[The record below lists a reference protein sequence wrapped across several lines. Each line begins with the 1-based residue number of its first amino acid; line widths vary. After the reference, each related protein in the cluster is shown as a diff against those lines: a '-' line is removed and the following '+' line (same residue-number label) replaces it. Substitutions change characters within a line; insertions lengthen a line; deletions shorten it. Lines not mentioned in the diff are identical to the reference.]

1 MYTKIHEL
9 VQTAQ
14 ERQLPISELII
25 EQEIQMSHSSREIIW
40 ATMGKNLDVM
50 LAAEEKGV
58 TGEGVQSATGIT
70 GGEAVLMKR
79 YREKGQSLSG
89 DIMLEAVQNAIAT
102 NEVNASMG
110 IICATPTAGSAG
122 TLPGILSV
130 ITKQLS
136 LDRDA
141 STLR

>member
-50 LAAEEKGV
+50 LAAEEKG
-58 TGEGVQSATGIT
+58 
-70 GGEAVLMKR
+70 
-79 YREKGQSLSG
+79 
-89 DIMLEAVQNAIAT
+89 
-102 NEVNASMG
+102 
-110 IICATPTAGSAG
+110 
-122 TLPGILSV
+122 
-130 ITKQLS
+130 
-136 LDRDA
+136 
-141 STLR
+141 